1 MKLELK
7 TENDNYLKSFSNF
20 LSIFL
25 KFALIII
32 FSDIA
37 IKLGFISRHYQVQ
50 YNCKLLLVEKSKSN
64 FTKLSKISNIN
75 SKQKLWEFCREV
87 IK

>member
-7 TENDNYLKSFSNF
+7 TENDNYLKAFSHF
-20 LSIFL
+20 LSTFL
-25 KFALIII
+25 KLALIII

-64 FTKLSKISNIN
+64 FTKLSKISNLN